1 MPKTKRSKKDV
12 RTRGF
17 APSPN
22 RPFTSPPKTFM
33 STFNPNEASRS
44 DFNKFRENLKQQ
56 GIQTLLDSPKSSSYF
71 VQTRNFNPQGAEL
84 DPVSGQRF
92 DFVPSNM
99 FTGQGK
105 QVLDEIYTEPYQ
117 EMMGSFLE
125 TNPQKYKELFPVAYF
140 MQRGLPSLAGMAMG
154 AVTGIPGVGSMIQN
168 MLPEKQ
174 DMTGNFDYLDYTP
187 TRLPKIN
194 FKSPDSSGVMGQYYR
209 QFYPLDL
216 PEFFYQFMDDEV
228 LPYKAMEGML

>member
-1 MPKTKRSKKDV
+1 MPKTKRSKEDV

-17 APSPN
+17 APSSK
-22 RPFTSPPKTFM
+22 RPGNEPKTFM

-56 GIQTLLDSPKSSSYF
+56 GIQTLLDSPKAGSYF
-71 VQTRNFNPQGAEL
+71 VKTRNFNPQGAEI

-92 DFVPSNM
+92 DFVPSNA

-105 QVLDEIYTEPYQ
+105 QVLDQIYTEPYQ
-117 EMMGSFLE
+117 EMMGNFLE
-125 TNPQKYKELFPVAYF
+125 TNPQKYKELFPVSYF
-140 MQRGLPSLAGMAMG
+140 FQRGIPSLAGMAMG
-154 AVTGIPGVGSMIQN
+154 AVTGIPGVGPMIQN

-174 DMTGNFDYLDYTP
+174 DMTGNFNYLDYTP
-187 TRLPKIN
+187 NRLPKIN

-228 LPYKAMEGML
+228 LPYKTMEGML